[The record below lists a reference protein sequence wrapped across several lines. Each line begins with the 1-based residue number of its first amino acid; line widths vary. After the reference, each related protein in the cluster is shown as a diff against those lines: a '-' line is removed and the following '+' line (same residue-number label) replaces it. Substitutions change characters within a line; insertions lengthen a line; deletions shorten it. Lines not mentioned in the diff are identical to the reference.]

1 MSRMKGYLAMA
12 MMMGAMAGMSTPM
25 YDPHGRSSGRGNKKP
40 ESKKTPEQRRFDFL
54 AQVAKHNTQKES
66 EFKNWKFY
74 DVRGFEI
81 VSSNLKN
88 AHKTFIRIMKEND
101 LTEADF

>member
-1 MSRMKGYLAMA
+1 MKGYLAMA
-12 MMMGAMAGMSTPM
+12 MMMGAMAGMSAPM
-25 YDPHGRSSGRGNKKP
+25 YDPYGRSSGRGNKKP
-40 ESKKTPEQRRFDFL
+40 ESKKTFEQRMSDFSL
-54 AQVAKHNTQKES
+54 QIVKHNAQKGH
-66 EFKNWKFY
+66 EFKNWKVY
-74 DVRGFEI
+74 EVRGVEI